1 MISLLF
7 RLAPCAIIVAAIAA
21 ALWFFADHVRD
32 QERIAAELKST
43 RQQLSQAQ
51 MALARAEEVA
61 RIHRAYLQQA
71 EAEAERWEEL
81 ANDLQSMEGRDAP
94 LSDFLGTAAERLY
107 SKRTTS
113 TSDNNA
119 ATNPSRSPAPLPW
132 LPRSNPA
139 Q

>member
-7 RLAPCAIIVAAIAA
+7 RLAPYAIIVAAIAA
-21 ALWFFADHVRD
+21 AFWFFADHVRD
-32 QERIAAELKST
+32 QERIAVELKST
-43 RQQLSQAQ
+43 RLRLSQAQ

-61 RIHRAYLQQA
+61 RVHKAYLQQA
-71 EAEAERWEEL
+71 EAEAELWEKL
-81 ANDLQSMEGRDAP
+81 ANDLQSMESRDAP

-107 SKRTTS
+107 SKRAAS

-119 ATNPSRSPAPLPW
+119 ATNSSRSPAS
-132 LPRSNPA
+132 LPRLPRTNPA